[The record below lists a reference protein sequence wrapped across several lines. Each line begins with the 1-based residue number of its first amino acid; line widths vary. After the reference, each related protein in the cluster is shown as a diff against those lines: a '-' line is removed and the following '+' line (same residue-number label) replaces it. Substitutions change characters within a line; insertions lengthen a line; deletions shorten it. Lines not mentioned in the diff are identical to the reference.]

1 MLKAA
6 LFLCGML
13 ISRAECYYTQHIIW
27 IMRGCVGFTISPL
40 MFILQFAQ
48 RPCKKEN
55 NILQHCIAQKSI
67 TANACRGWIRCSKHP
82 FHAALQSDVGKPE
95 RWEPQE
101 TFNKSTIYHL
111 NFGLKSVSCV
121 YISKV
126 VFFIA
131 I

>member
-6 LFLCGML
+6 LFLCDML

-82 FHAALQSDVGKPE
+82 FHAALQRAISVVMWVSLRDGSLRRRLIKA
-95 RWEPQE
+95 Q
-101 TFNKSTIYHL
+101 FTI
-111 NFGLKSVSCV
+111 
-121 YISKV
+121 
-126 VFFIA
+126 
-131 I
+131 